1 MGDEIGGITRFIIAQ
16 DPAATLYFVSFMI
29 IAVMLILN
37 LIIGVI
43 VNSIEEMRQM
53 RKKEE
58 RMQNANDLEKEIDK
72 LEEQLILVRE
82 MLNDRKQ

>member
-1 MGDEIGGITRFIIAQ
+1 
-16 DPAATLYFVSFMI
+16 
-29 IAVMLILN
+29 
-37 LIIGVI
+37 
-43 VNSIEEMRQM
+43 MRQM

-82 MLNDRKQ
+82 MLNDRKQL